1 MRILALLIWIYYN
14 ALNQQQVAM
23 RDDDW
28 KSSSPSSL
36 SPELKASINTTP
48 IKSKTP
54 PLTDIRS
61 LRSPMT
67 LKRKRNSLPPT
78 PQKLAEL
85 TKKLTKHFEELVHNS
100 HVWGQSK

>member
-28 KSSSPSSL
+28 KVLAKLPL
-36 SPELKASINTTP
+36 SR
-48 IKSKTP
+48 IKSVDQHNPHKIKDA

-61 LRSPMT
+61 LRSPVT